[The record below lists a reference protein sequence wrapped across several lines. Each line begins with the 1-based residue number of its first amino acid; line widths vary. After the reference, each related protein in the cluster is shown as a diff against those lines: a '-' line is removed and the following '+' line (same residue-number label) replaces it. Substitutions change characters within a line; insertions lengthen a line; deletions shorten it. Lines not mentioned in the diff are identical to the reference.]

1 MPDTLCAS
9 RGDVTFVTVGS
20 SGQTS
25 AAPSLLLPHLSL
37 VHLGLRPWALS
48 GAAFSVDS
56 MPRAVA
62 ALPGRGACI
71 MSACR
76 RGAGRRV
83 SLDHGRNKGGAAA
96 RSQLWAPGLWVL
108 LCSLCFLAAFSVLT
122 SHQYERLPC
131 SLTHPGGAGWVR
143 SSLLPPSGRPGLTAQ
158 GPRREGP
165 VFVRLGETGEDG
177 STRGDGPVAGRR
189 LLVRAAACS

>member
-131 SLTHPGGAGWVR
+131 SLTHPGRCWLGEE
-143 SSLLPPSGRPGLTAQ
+143 LPPPPLRTPRPHRPRPPQGRA
-158 GPRREGP
+158 
-165 VFVRLGETGEDG
+165 RLRAV
-177 STRGDGPVAGRR
+177 RGDGGRR
-189 LLVRAAACS
+189 EHTW